1 MFSKILSLVFN
12 LADNSTLFFMK
23 KLILTLT
30 FLLFAVAVYS
40 SNCTNDTIV
49 KTKILLTI
57 DNDWSHRN
65 SNKNNDK
72 EGSLNIDCYLTNYGI
87 IALSELSQVWQYNI
101 TDLRNRTILEG
112 YITPNNTIPLNGLGV
127 GVYKLFFFNKEFL
140 FQGVFTIE

>member
-1 MFSKILSLVFN
+1 MFN

-57 DNDWSHRN
+57 DNDWSRRN
-65 SNKNNDK
+65 GCKDKN
-72 EGSLNIDCYLTNYGI
+72 GSLNIDCYLTNYGI
-87 IALSELSQVWQYNI
+87 TALSDLSQVWQYNI
-101 TDLRNRTILEG
+101 TDLRNRTMLEG
-112 YITPNNTIPLNGLGV
+112 YITPNNTIPLKGLGV

>member
-49 KTKILLTI
+49 KTKILQTI
-57 DNDWSHRN
+57 DNDWFRRKGS
-65 SNKNNDK
+65 NDK
-72 EGSLNIDCYLTNYGI
+72 NGSLNIDCYLTNYGI
-87 IALSELSQVWQYNI
+87 MVLSDLSQVWQYNI

-112 YITPNNTIPLNGLGV
+112 YITPNNPISLNGLGV
-127 GVYKLFFFNKEFL
+127 GAYKLFFFNKEFL
-140 FQGVFTIE
+140 FQGIFIIE